1 MTSTYDKAAAAAE
14 LEAFKQAPLI
24 DLAVA
29 MGWQVTE
36 KGNNSAKIQKGS
48 MKIAVFKG
56 SSAWMWKC
64 FNGEGPA
71 GRTSGTVV
79 DLAIDETGSIGKAR
93 QLLRSLTGTSAPT
106 SAQTSTTP
114 APASTPAP
122 VSSST
127 SPNSAFSGKTYKT
140 PAQVLS
146 EFKTGAKV
154 WHPGDPLPPF
164 MSERGVRDLPEI
176 FHGKFAVTQCR
187 RRDARFLFATFDDDG
202 KAIHA
207 GWEDRNLPRKPGAK
221 SYRRYGTDCRQGFWH
236 VAGDVGAPVVVV
248 EGPLEAISFDIL
260 RKEFGQDTGEQVGYL
275 ALRSGAEDAAIKY
288 LIRKISA
295 GTMTVV
301 IATGQDA
308 AGMTY
313 AAKLMSGLRQAEK
326 DGLVPKGVLVR
337 YLAPPETH
345 SDWNEALQA
354 YRAREARSESKS
366 SGGPSPRPEPRPAP
380 RRPAPSDTA
389 PCMA

>member
-24 DLAVA
+24 DLAVD
-29 MGWQVTE
+29 MGWTITE
-36 KGNNSAKIQKGS
+36 KGNNSAKIQKGA
-48 MKIAVFKG
+48 MKVAVFKG
-56 SSAWMWKC
+56 SAAWMWKC

-71 GRTSGTVV
+71 GRTSGTVI
-79 DLAIDETGSIGKAR
+79 DIAIEETGSIGRAR

-106 SAQTSTTP
+106 SPAISHASTT
-114 APASTPAP
+114 AP

-127 SPNSAFSGKTYKT
+127 SPDSAFSGKTYKSSEE
-140 PAQVLS
+140 VLS
-146 EFKTGAKV
+146 EFKTGARI
-154 WHPGDPLPPF
+154 WRPGDQLPPF

-187 RRDARFLFATFDDDG
+187 RRNARFLFATFDDDG

-207 GWEDRNLPRKPGAK
+207 GWEDRNLPPKPGAK
-221 SYRRYGTDCRQGFWH
+221 SYRRYGTDCKQGFWH
-236 VAGDVGAPVVVV
+236 VSGGVGAPVVVV

-275 ALRSGAEDAAIKY
+275 SLRSGAEDAAIKY
-288 LIRKISA
+288 LIKKIAA
-295 GTMTVV
+295 GTMTVI

-354 YRAREARSESKS
+354 HRAREFRSESKS

-380 RRPAPSDTA
+380 RRTVHPDTA
-389 PCMA
+389 PCPA